1 MALRAITTSTTQV
14 AAHQTEVLS
23 FFLNCC
29 TLLRRWLPHIGFP
42 SHQAPGR
49 PSRRRNNKTGR
60 RSRKPMKSRLC
71 IQVSSRLS
79 RK

>member
-29 TLLRRWLPHIGFP
+29 TLLRR
-42 SHQAPGR
+42 
-49 PSRRRNNKTGR
+49 
-60 RSRKPMKSRLC
+60 
-71 IQVSSRLS
+71 
-79 RK
+79 